1 MEQLQRQVQQLQF
14 QQQQILQQ
22 HQQQQHQQQ
31 QRQDQQ
37 QQQID
42 PNVQLRTV
50 IRDAFTDMNVHLPVN
65 MLANLTSEHLPAELR
80 ARLNDTNLGNIR
92 VEEYAFEPVNIAQD
106 QQQQDPREQAL
117 QRLMAVIRSSADVN
131 CRVLIRNGDQWE
143 IINGNAI
150 QAFTDEQLRRYVE
163 HLYEHNHALAE
174 GELEHRGRVI
184 LLGPLNLDGMDD
196 SPEKIEMIKSA
207 LFLGMMTPEQAVLEC
222 QRIYRNLPREQQ
234 ATLFVPASA
243 EYLNDPPIAVNMQT
257 GRRFGDFNYRWP
269 RNDGYGELTFGGRNA
284 PELDINEYPMVAGE
298 EFDRLGSENGTF
310 VAPIGFDGPQALWT
324 RALPYYFEGDD
335 VTQQPQY
342 HRYRVLRDLSPE
354 NLRQAIDDTIHAY
367 QVSAPQEAGMIRNR
381 FERELFRSNGLT
393 TFGVI
398 APAFEPGVTYGSQ
411 IHLPMSVENLI
422 ALGFVEE
429 ITDRQHHA

>member
-14 QQQQILQQ
+14 QQQQQILQQ
-22 HQQQQHQQQ
+22 Q
-31 QRQDQQ
+31 QQ
-37 QQQID
+37 QQQI
-42 PNVQLRTV
+42 PQEQQQQQQINLNEQLRV
-50 IRDAFTDMNVHLPVN
+50 LIRDAFVDMNVRLPVN
-65 MLANLTSEHLPAELR
+65 LLNDLTSEHLREELR
-80 ARLNDTNLGNIR
+80 ARFSNANLGNIR
-92 VEEYAFEPVNIAQD
+92 VEEYAFDPVIIEQD
-106 QQQQDPREQAL
+106 QQQQNPREQAL
-117 QRLMAVIRSSADVN
+117 QRLLAVIRSSADVN
-131 CRVLIRNGDQWE
+131 CRVMIRNGDQWE
-143 IINGNAI
+143 IINGNVI
-150 QAFTDEQLRRYVE
+150 QNYTDEQMRTYAE

-174 GELEHRGRVI
+174 GELEHMGRVL
-184 LLGPLNLDGMDD
+184 LLGPLNLDTVED

-222 QRIYRNLPREQQ
+222 QRIFRNLTREQQ
-234 ATLFVPASA
+234 ANLFVPARA
-243 EYLNDPPIAVNMQT
+243 EYLGDPPIAVNMRT

-269 RNDGYGELTFGGRNA
+269 QNDGYGELTFGGRNN

-335 VTQQPQY
+335 VTRQPQY
-342 HRYRVLRDLSPE
+342 HRYRVLRDLTPE
-354 NLRQAIDDTIHAY
+354 NLRQSIDDTILAY
-367 QVSAPQEAGMIRNR
+367 QTSAPEEADAVRNR

-429 ITDRQHHA
+429 ITDMQRRA